1 MKTTLTNEGSIDP
14 AEIALRE
21 ERRQAAAIADLATEK
36 EWIAGGV
43 MSFGGSGSW
52 QNYAV
57 GLGLD
62 GPVHGRDLDR
72 VVAFYRDRG
81 VDPTVEVSPYADDSL
96 VNGLAER
103 GFALREFETVLARTI
118 GPREDLRPSP
128 WPQGLEIVDVDPRDE
143 GQVRTFIDVS
153 TSGFRP
159 EGQPLDGANE
169 VLSRRMVEHPRSRCF
184 LALVDGVPAGGG
196 GLEIGDGVAC
206 LFGTS
211 VLPPFRRRGIQGAL
225 ILRRLERC
233 RGEGGRLAVIHSKP
247 GAATDRN
254 AMRLGFALAYTRV
267 ILAQRAFEQ
276 PNA

>member
-1 MKTTLTNEGSIDP
+1 T
-14 AEIALRE
+14 
-21 ERRQAAAIADLATEK
+21 
-36 EWIAGGV
+36 
-43 MSFGGSGSW
+43 GSW

-81 VDPTVEVSPYADDSL
+81 VAPTVEVSPFAHESL
-96 VNGLAER
+96 IHGLAER

-118 GPREDLRPSP
+118 APREDLRPSS
-128 WPQGLEIVDVDPRDE
+128 WPQGLEIVDVDPRDDE
-143 GQVRTFIDVS
+143 QVRTFIDVS

-159 EGQPLDGANE
+159 EGHPLDGANE
-169 VLSRRMVEHPRSRCF
+169 VLSRRMVEHPRSRAF
-184 LALVDGVPAGGG
+184 LALVDGVAAGGG
-196 GLEIGDGVAC
+196 AVEIGEDVAC

-211 VLPPFRRRGIQGAL
+211 VLPAFRRRGIQQAL

-233 RGEGGRLAVIHSKP
+233 REEGSSLAVIHSIP

-254 AMRLGFALAYTRV
+254 ALRLGFTLAYTRV
-267 ILAQRAFEQ
+267 VLYQRPPEQ
-276 PNA
+276 PRID